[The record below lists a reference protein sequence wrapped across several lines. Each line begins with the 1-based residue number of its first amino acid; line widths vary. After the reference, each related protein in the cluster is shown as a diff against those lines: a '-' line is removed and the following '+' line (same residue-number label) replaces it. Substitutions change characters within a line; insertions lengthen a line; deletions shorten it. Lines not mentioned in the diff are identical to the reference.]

1 MDITLIIQI
10 IIGIVVIAL
19 TRYAIPALKAW
30 TKKKDYDEL
39 DYWLKKAVLA
49 MEEQYKLQKDAGNIK
64 FGDVRMFLESK
75 GYTFDEKT
83 IEILIDG
90 MVKETVNAMEK

>member
-30 TKKKDYDEL
+30 TKKKGYDEL
-39 DYWLKKAVLA
+39 DYWLKKL
-49 MEEQYKLQKDAGNIK
+49 YLQWKSNINCK
-64 FGDVRMFLESK
+64 KMLV
-75 GYTFDEKT
+75 
-83 IEILIDG
+83 I
-90 MVKETVNAMEK
+90 